1 MESFIRSKYETRR
14 WALDGPPPS
23 DPSVLEDGSSA
34 PQSTPAPAPIPAPS
48 QQAAAPRAG
57 GSRTTAS
64 PPITTR
70 QPQPH
75 QLLST
80 AVAADRRGQQAQ
92 APLVAPP
99 VQGQS
104 QVQQPQAKQP
114 EPENDLFSLD
124 FHAPP
129 VSSPTTSQQQPRKDA
144 KQDIL
149 SLFSTPA
156 ANQAPTMAHNNSFGQ
171 FQSSAPSSAWD
182 SFGSTPAQPQ
192 QPAQATSMV
201 GTSGVGAWGTSSG
214 WNPPA
219 PAPPA
224 QGNLW
229 GNTAPAAAP
238 AQPKQPDLFGGNLWG
253 GSSNAMGGGGG
264 SNVWGSTGAT
274 GTPAQTTKK
283 DDAFGDIWG
292 EFK

>member
-23 DPSVLEDGSSA
+23 DPSILEDGSFVPESA
-34 PQSTPAPAPIPAPS
+34 PPAPIPTPP
-48 QQAAAPRAG
+48 QETAASRAG

-99 VQGQS
+99 TQG
-104 QVQQPQAKQP
+104 QPQAKQL
-114 EPENDLFSLD
+114 EPQNDLFTLD

-149 SLFSTPA
+149 SLFSTPT
-156 ANQAPTMAHNNSFGQ
+156 ANHAPAMAHNNSFGQ
-171 FQSSAPSSAWD
+171 FQSPTSAWH
-182 SFGSTPAQPQ
+182 SFGSSPTHPQ
-192 QPAQATSMV
+192 QPVQITSMM
-201 GTSGVGAWGTSSG
+201 GTNGVGVWGTSSG
-214 WNPPA
+214 WKQPA
-219 PAPPA
+219 PA

-229 GNTAPAAAP
+229 GNPAPAAAP
-238 AQPKQPDLFGGNLWG
+238 AQPKQPDLFGGDLWG
-253 GSSNAMGGGGG
+253 GSLNAIGG
-264 SNVWGSTGAT
+264 SSSVWGSTGTTAT
-274 GTPAQTTKK
+274 AAPTAKK

-292 EFK
+292 DFK